1 MITFVPLENYY
12 DIYIYFALFLV
23 LANVLHAYTVPL
35 NNRKNISFLKVSG
48 IILLFGLI
56 LYIGL
61 RPISGRYFGDMN
73 TYSKYFFHYA
83 NGGSITTDKDLF
95 FHYYVKTLS
104 MFTSVY
110 GMFLTSAF
118 IYIYPMYKLSKKLFP
133 SYWFYMFFVFVVSF
147 SFWSYGTN
155 GIRNGLATSLFLWG
169 LCYRNNKVFMSLFFI
184 VAAMFH
190 KTTLLPIAAYCLT
203 MLYNKPR
210 LYFLGWLASIP
221 LSLVMGSVWIS
232 LFASL
237 GFGDDRLAGY
247 LTGEVDAS
255 AFSSTGFR
263 WDFVIYSASA
273 VFVGWYFIYKKK
285 FNDKFYNHIF
295 NTYLICNAFW
305 ILVIRANFSNR
316 FAYLSWFLIG
326 LVIIYPFIKQK
337 YYPKQ
342 AVTIAK
348 VIVLYFSFTF
358 LMYFVYYAK

>member
-35 NNRKNISFLKVSG
+35 NNSKNIAFLKVSG
-48 IILLFGLI
+48 IVLLFTLFF
-56 LYIGL
+56 YIGL
-61 RPISGRYFGDMN
+61 RPISGRYFGDMV
-73 TYSKYFFHYA
+73 TYSRYFTSYA
-83 NGGSITTDKDLF
+83 NGASVNVDRDIL
-95 FHYYVKTLS
+95 FHYYIKFIS
-104 MFTSVY
+104 NFSSVY
-110 GMFLTSAF
+110 GLFLITTF
-118 IYIYPMYKLSKKLFP
+118 IYIFPMYKLSKRLSP
-133 SYWFYMFFVFVVSF
+133 NYWFYIFFVFIVSF

-155 GIRNGLATSLFLWG
+155 GIRNGVATSLFLWG
-169 LCYRNNKVFMSLFFI
+169 LCFHNKKIIMFSFFA

-190 KTTLLPIAAYCLT
+190 KTTILPIAAYCFSLI
-203 MLYNKPR
+203 YNKPK

-247 LTGEVDAS
+247 LTGDVDAS
-255 AFSSTGFR
+255 AFSNTGFR

-273 VFVGWYFIYKKK
+273 VFVGWYFIFKKN

-342 AVTIAK
+342 ALTIAK
-348 VIVLYFSFTF
+348 VIVIYFSFTF